1 MESVMYAVVETGGK
15 QYRIEEGQTIKI
27 EKLPQDVDASVDFEK
42 ILMVVDG
49 ENVKI
54 GTPHVEGAKVTG
66 TILEQGRLK
75 KIKIVKFKRRKHHLK
90 QMGHRQYF
98 TAVNIDK
105 ISA

>member
-1 MESVMYAVVETGGK
+1 MYAVVETGGK

-27 EKLPQDVDASVDFEK
+27 EKLPQDVDASVDFDK

-98 TAVNIDK
+98 TAVKIDK

>member
-1 MESVMYAVVETGGK
+1 MYAVVETGGK